1 MSGGWW
7 VGEGRRQIYGGWRSE
22 QYTGAGNQYT
32 GAGVGGGRSETW
44 SIGRMSAWR
53 GLKEGDH

>member
-32 GAGVGGGRSETW
+32 GAGVGGGAVRDLEHRKDVRVERAK
-44 SIGRMSAWR
+44 GR
-53 GLKEGDH
+53 